1 MMRKTTR
8 NSDVAT
14 ALRACRPAFL
24 ATVAFSLAI
33 NLLMF
38 TGPLYM
44 IEVYDRVLLSRHT
57 GTLLALSGLAL
68 AAFALYGALEL
79 IRSRI
84 LIRSGTI
91 FDRALARPLIERVL
105 SRSTASTEA
114 QGAQSLRDL
123 DQLRDFLAGSAP
135 VVFCDAP
142 WTPLFVGLAWL
153 MHSWLGLAA
162 LAGIGG
168 LLVLTLATEWAT
180 RPALNAATASASAA
194 AQISATAM
202 RNRDVVAALGMAGR
216 FADRWSG
223 KHEAVIALQ
232 TRASDRAALIVSLSR
247 TYRLIL
253 QSGMLG
259 LGAWLAIH
267 QEITVGSMFAA
278 NLLIG
283 RALQPVEQVVQHW
296 KGFIVAREA
305 YARLTAVLA
314 AGEGPAQRMDLPAPT
329 GHVSVE
335 QLAVCAPHAAKPA
348 LAGVSFRLAAGEMMT
363 VVGASGAGKSTLI
376 KALVNVWSPTAGAI
390 RLDGATLAQYAPE
403 RLGSAIGYLPQE
415 VELLAGTIGENIARF
430 GETDAEKVVA
440 AARMAGVHDLIL
452 RLPNGYDTEVG
463 PGGSVLSGGQRQ
475 RIGLARALYDKPA
488 LIVLDEPNASLDLSG
503 EAALAEALEAVRAG
517 GATVIVST
525 HKPALV
531 SMADKLLVIA
541 DGTQQMF
548 GPRAEVLERIA
559 PRPLRVA

>member
-1 MMRKTTR
+1 MTAFC
-8 NSDVAT
+8 SAAT
-14 ALRACRPAFL
+14 PARFWRCPALPLRPL
-24 ATVAFSLAI
+24 P
-33 NLLMF
+33 F
-38 TGPLYM
+38 TA
-44 IEVYDRVLLSRHT
+44 RWN
-57 GTLLALSGLAL
+57 
-68 AAFALYGALEL
+68 L

-84 LIRSGTI
+84 LIRSGAI
-91 FDRALARPLIERVL
+91 FDQTLARPLIERVL
-105 SRSTASTEA
+105 SRSAASTEA

-153 MHSWLGLAA
+153 MHPWLGLAA

-180 RPALNAATASASAA
+180 RPALNAASASASAA
-194 AQISATAM
+194 VQISATAM

-232 TRASDRAALIVSLSR
+232 TRASDRAALIVSVSR

-363 VVGASGAGKSTLI
+363 VVGASGGRQVHADQGAGQC
-376 KALVNVWSPTAGAI
+376 LVARRRGHPPRRCDACAICPRTAGF
-390 RLDGATLAQYAPE
+390 RHW
-403 RLGSAIGYLPQE
+403 LP
-415 VELLAGTIGENIARF
+415 A
-430 GETDAEKVVA
+430 
-440 AARMAGVHDLIL
+440 
-452 RLPNGYDTEVG
+452 
-463 PGGSVLSGGQRQ
+463 
-475 RIGLARALYDKPA
+475 
-488 LIVLDEPNASLDLSG
+488 
-503 EAALAEALEAVRAG
+503 AG
-517 GATVIVST
+517 G
-525 HKPALV
+525 
-531 SMADKLLVIA
+531 
-541 DGTQQMF
+541 
-548 GPRAEVLERIA
+548 
-559 PRPLRVA
+559 